1 MGFMVKLKNWLSKLP
16 LFVKLLALLLLVS
29 LVFLAFK
36 SRQGKSQK
44 VAYQTAKAEKGT
56 IVSTISASGSVV
68 SSNFVSVDTTATGV
82 VKDVF
87 VKEGQKVYQGQKI
100 ASIELDFEGQ
110 QRLAS
115 AYSSLVSANNAL
127 NAASNNLRQAEA
139 SLERVYDDIKGH
151 DNDET
156 FAMKETRTK
165 AEVAKDNAYD
175 SLKNAQA
182 NLSVAS
188 LNYRMASPII
198 LAPISGTVGSVG
210 IANGMVLGG
219 SSSQSS
225 TASSSQTRVA
235 VIVTEGNLIASFNVS
250 EIDIP
255 RVKQGQKA
263 IVTLDSIADKTFT
276 GKVVGV
282 DRVGVTSSGVT
293 NYPVLVQLDSSS
305 SAILPNMSASVNII
319 LDTKADVLTV
329 PNAALIESNGE
340 YSVQILQS
348 GKVVNVPVKVGIS
361 SDSLTEIVSG
371 LKEGDEVISGTV
383 SSASSSSRTNLSSPF
398 SSFGGAGFRMR

>member
-1 MGFMVKLKNWLSKLP
+1 MGFMIKLKNWLSKLP

-29 LVFLAFK
+29 LVFLVFK

-44 VAYQTAKAEKGT
+44 VAYQTAKVEKGT
-56 IVSTISASGSVV
+56 VVSTISASGSIV
-68 SSNFVSVDTTATGV
+68 SSNFIPVDTTATGV
-82 VKDVF
+82 VKSVF
-87 VKEGQKVYQGQKI
+87 VEEGQKVYQGQKI

-127 NAASNNLRQAEA
+127 NAANNNLRQAEA
-139 SLERVYDDIKGH
+139 SLEKVYDDIKGH
-151 DNDET
+151 DTDET

-175 SLKNAQA
+175 NLKNAQA
-182 NLSVAS
+182 SLSVAS
-188 LNYRMASPII
+188 LNYRMASPLI

-210 IANGMVLGG
+210 LANGMVLGG
-219 SSSQSS
+219 SSNQSS
-225 TASSSQTRVA
+225 TTSSSQTRVA
-235 VIVTEGNLIASFNVS
+235 VIVTEGNPIASFNVS

-255 RVKQGQKA
+255 KVKQGQKA

-293 NYPVLVQLDSSS
+293 NYPVLVQLDNSSS
-305 SAILPNMSASVNII
+305 EILPNMSASVNII
-319 LDTKADVLTV
+319 LETKTDVLTV
-329 PNAALIESNGE
+329 PNTALVENSGE
-340 YSVQILQS
+340 YNVQILQN

-371 LKEGDEVISGTV
+371 LKEGDEVITGTV
-383 SSASSSSRTNLSSPF
+383 SSASSNRTNSSSPF
-398 SSFGGAGFRMR
+398 SSFGGAGFRIR

>member
-1 MGFMVKLKNWLSKLP
+1 MGFMIKLKNWLSKLP

-29 LVFLAFK
+29 LVFLVFK

-44 VAYQTAKAEKGT
+44 VTYQTAKVEKGT
-56 IVSTISASGSVV
+56 VVSTISASGSIV
-68 SSNFVSVDTTATGV
+68 SSNFIPVDTTATGV
-82 VKDVF
+82 VKSVF

-127 NAASNNLRQAEA
+127 NAANNNLRQAEA
-139 SLERVYDDIKGH
+139 SLEKVYDDIKGH
-151 DNDET
+151 DTDET

-175 SLKNAQA
+175 NLKNAQA
-182 NLSVAS
+182 SLSVAS
-188 LNYRMASPII
+188 LNYRMASPLI

-210 IANGMVLGG
+210 LANGMVLGG

-225 TASSSQTRVA
+225 TTSSSQTRVA
-235 VIVTEGNLIASFNVS
+235 VIVTEGNPIASFNVS

-255 RVKQGQKA
+255 KVKQGQKA
-263 IVTLDSIADKTFT
+263 IVTLDSITDKTFT

-293 NYPVLVQLDSSS
+293 NYPVLVQLDNSSS
-305 SAILPNMSASVNII
+305 EILPNMSASVNII
-319 LDTKADVLTV
+319 LETKTDVLTV
-329 PNAALIESNGE
+329 PNTALVENSGE
-340 YSVQILQS
+340 YNVQILQN

-371 LKEGDEVISGTV
+371 LKEGDEVITGTV
-383 SSASSSSRTNLSSPF
+383 SSASSSRTNSSSPF
-398 SSFGGAGFRMR
+398 SSFGGAGFRIR